1 VTGGGLISS
10 FLKGLSKTR
19 RDFTGRLDSLISG
32 AHGLDDGLRDE
43 IEELLVTADI
53 GLPLT
58 LRILDDLS
66 AWAAKNDMNP
76 SGGTRR
82 IKESLLSVLEGSEGV
97 ISGGDAPPTVVL
109 VLGVNG
115 TGKTTTIAKIARHL
129 IQNGKSVILAAGDT
143 FRDAAIEQ
151 LSVWGDRLGIEVI
164 SQRQGADPAAVA
176 FDALV
181 RAQTR
186 RIDYLFVDTAG
197 RLHTKYNLMEEL
209 KKIKRVL
216 GERMPGAPHETL
228 LVLDAGIGQNNIA
241 QAKKFHEEIGVTGI
255 VLTKLDGSAKGGSI
269 FPLYQDLR
277 IPIKY
282 VGVGEGADDLL
293 PFDPHRFVDALFAE
307 DATSTGPHP

>member
-1 VTGGGLISS
+1 MTGGGFFSS

-19 RDFTGRLDSLISG
+19 RSFTGRLDSLISG
-32 AHGLDDGLRDE
+32 PRGLSDEARDE
-43 IEELLVTADI
+43 IEELLLTADI

-58 LRILDDLS
+58 ARILDDLS
-66 AWAAKNDMNP
+66 AWASKNDSNP
-76 SGGTRR
+76 AEGTRR
-82 IKESLLSVLEGSEGV
+82 IRESLLSVLEGSEGL
-97 ISGGDAPPTVVL
+97 IPEGGASPTVVL

-129 IQNGKSVILAAGDT
+129 VERGKSVILAAGDT
-143 FRDAAIEQ
+143 FRDAAVEQ
-151 LSVWGDRLGIEVI
+151 LSVWGDRLGVEVI
-164 SQRQGADPAAVA
+164 SQKHGADPAAVA

-181 RAQTR
+181 RAQAR
-186 RIDYLFVDTAG
+186 HVDYLFIDTAG

-216 GERMPGAPHETL
+216 GERMPDAPHETL

-241 QAKKFHEEIGVTGI
+241 QARKFHEEIGITGI
-255 VLTKLDGSAKGGSI
+255 VLTKLDGSAKGGAI
-269 FPLYQDLR
+269 FPLFQDLK

-293 PFDPHRFVDALFAE
+293 PFDRHRFVDALFAE
-307 DATSTGPHP
+307 EGSPDPTGP